1 MDKLFKSRYNQI
13 TKMDKD
19 HYAVFN
25 PLSGAFD
32 IADVDTVKAFESG
45 VPRND
50 EENKYWLERGY
61 YFANKAS
68 EKIYIAKRYQDFLEV
83 SEENEIQFLLVPT
96 YGCNFNCP
104 YCYQKGIDTNKNIM
118 SQEML
123 NAFVDYVVEF
133 RDKNMKKVTITLF
146 GGEPLLLSEK
156 QKNLVSSLVD
166 KVVEN
171 NISLAVVTNG
181 YNLEE
186 YVPMLNKAM
195 IKEIHISLDGAE
207 AEHNR
212 RRNTKDGKD
221 SYQKIMRGMEKA
233 KDAGLPLNAR
243 LITDKQTLKTFPELA
258 KDLEKRGFF
267 DLPKGKFKTSLGRN
281 YELIDESMTQDDL
294 LSLDEMYKEYTDLM
308 LINPILK
315 KLHMP
320 NFFGVKKMV
329 DSGEMYVPSFDT
341 CPAGKSEFVFDAS
354 GNIFGCTASCGRE
367 GYELGTYFPDLK
379 FDELA
384 LKDWKTRNILNISEC
399 VDCSVGVVCGG
410 GCGVIAKD
418 RNGKVHSANCKPI
431 KEVMDIG
438 INYYRKEIL
447 DKVK

>member
-13 TKMDKD
+13 TKMNED

-32 IADVDTVKAFESG
+32 VADADSVKSFESG
-45 VPRND
+45 IPRN
-50 EENKYWLERGY
+50 EEEKKYWLLRGY
-61 YFANKAS
+61 YFADKAS

-104 YCYQKGIDTNKNIM
+104 YCYQKGIDINKNIM

-123 NAFVDYVVEF
+123 DAFVDYVVNY
-133 RDKNMKKVTITLF
+133 RNKNNKKVTVTLF
-146 GGEPLLLSEK
+146 GGEPLLLNEH
-156 QKNLVSSLVD
+156 QKTLVSSLVD
-166 KVVEN
+166 KLVEHS
-171 NISLAVVTNG
+171 ITLAVVTNG

-186 YVPMLNKAM
+186 YIPILQKAM
-195 IKEIHISLDGAE
+195 IKEIHVSLDGAE
-207 AEHNR
+207 TEHNR
-212 RRNTKDGKD
+212 RRSTKDGKD
-221 SYQKIMRGMEKA
+221 SYQKIMRGLEVA
-233 KDAGLPLNAR
+233 KEIGLPLNAR
-243 LITDKQTLKTFPELA
+243 LITDKQTLKTFLELA
-258 KDLEKRGFF
+258 KDLEKRGFL
-267 DLPKGKFKTSLGRN
+267 DLPKGMFKTSLGRN
-281 YELIDESMTQDDL
+281 YELIDESMTQADL
-294 LSLDEMYKEYTDLM
+294 LSLDEMHREYTELM
-308 LINPILK
+308 LLNPVLR
-315 KLHMP
+315 KLHIP
-320 NFFGVKKMV
+320 NYFGVKKMV

-367 GYELGTYFPDLK
+367 GYELGSYFPVLK
-379 FDELA
+379 FNEQV
-384 LKDWKTRNILNISEC
+384 LKDWQTRNILNIAEC

-418 RNGKVHSANCKPI
+418 RNGEIHSPNCKPI

-447 DKVK
+447 DKAK